1 MELGPARLAAQ
12 CSQPTYMLRAI
23 YPPPPP
29 ATGVTG
35 FVPPLSE
42 TSLDPWR
49 GSQSCAL
56 GRSARGS
63 AAHLAIDPSR
73 SSSCTHQQE
82 SMPAHLVPP
91 PAHLL
96 PLPAHLVLHL
106 VRGRCF
112 CARWSVC
119 YLSSCFRQW
128 LRPRVPSPPSPPSP
142 PGRTALSQSSRLAS
156 SPLPSL
162 TAVSMLQ
169 SVTSPGSDQAP
180 VGAPPRSVEKT

>member
-1 MELGPARLAAQ
+1 MFTAHICSARYIRHHHLQ
-12 CSQPTYMLRAI
+12 QGLRAL
-23 YPPPPP
+23 
-29 ATGVTG
+29 
-35 FVPPLSE
+35 FHLS
-42 TSLDPWR
+42 LRLRWIQWR

-128 LRPRVPSPPSPPSP
+128 LRPRVPSPPSPPPP